1 MDMPVLEF
9 ALDANA
15 LNRIQVHTSTHQGP
29 VSVMLNRTVLGS
41 LATLEE
47 QTSGKDFR
55 LPDNSVLRVQILNG
69 HPQVWCNGLPLLLT
83 SAPAEAPVVEKPAHG
98 HMSAGVVVLAALNF
112 LLLGVLSLWF
122 FIAAFMSLPAS
133 KMLYPFLF
141 SGLLALAAL
150 AGICT
155 LMTWRRWGLYLAIC
169 CALANFVLAI
179 IWGIIDYRSF
189 VPLATLALLTFALH
203 STGIWHEMR

>member
-9 ALDANA
+9 SLDANA

-41 LATLEE
+41 LATIEE

-55 LPDNSVLRVQILNG
+55 LPDNSVLRVQILHG
-69 HPQVWCNGLPLLLT
+69 HPQVWRNGLPLLLT
-83 SAPAEAPVVEKPAHG
+83 SAPAEEPVVEKSAHG
-98 HMSAGVVVLAALNF
+98 PMSTGVVVLAALNF
-112 LLLGVLSLWF
+112 LLLGILSLWF
-122 FIAAFMSLPAS
+122 CAAALMSLPAS

-141 SGLLALAAL
+141 SGLLNMAAL
-150 AGICT
+150 AGICVV
-155 LMTWRRWGLYLAIC
+155 MTWRRWGLYLALC

-203 STGIWHEMR
+203 STGIDR